1 MILRL
6 ITVENRRSNPFHLN
20 FHFFTYRLLLSYS
33 DRCIGQNKNYLLVKF
48 LADLQH
54 EGIYEVINHKFLM
67 RGHTFLE
74 NDRDFTQIEEQKT
87 AQVLV
92 PNNWLTVVREAKLT
106 KPFILSLFWIIF
118 SSYRN
123 RNNKKMAKGL
133 QWCAPRVSMSQEFI
147 YSYSDPYC

>member
-106 KPFILSLFWIIF
+106 KPFIVSLF
-118 SSYRN
+118 
-123 RNNKKMAKGL
+123 
-133 QWCAPRVSMSQEFI
+133 
-147 YSYSDPYC
+147 